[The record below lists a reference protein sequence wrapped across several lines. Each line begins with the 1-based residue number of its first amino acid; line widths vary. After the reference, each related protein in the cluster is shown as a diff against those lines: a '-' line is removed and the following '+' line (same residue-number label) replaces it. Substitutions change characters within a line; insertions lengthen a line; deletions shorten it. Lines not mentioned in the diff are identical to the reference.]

1 MPENPRLSS
10 LGMNGILSKRARW
23 NLAKRS
29 NFRHDLAVAR
39 YRSASHTKHRL
50 QYHLVWIPKY
60 RRRVLQGKMVIR
72 LKGLLYEASRM
83 NRWWISEL
91 SIQEDH
97 VHLIIQTKP
106 EDSVAEVAQ
115 KLKGGTSRVIRRE
128 YPELEEFL
136 WGDSFWADGYFVET
150 VGNVDEEV
158 VRRYI
163 REQRR

>member
-1 MPENPRLSS
+1 MAS
-10 LGMNGILSKRARW
+10 LRSEARW

-29 NFRHDLAVAR
+29 EFGHDLAMAK
-39 YRSASHTKHRL
+39 YQTGSHTRHRL

-60 RRRVLQGKMVIR
+60 RRRVLRGKMVIR
-72 LKGLLYEASRM
+72 LKQLLNEGCRI

-106 EDSVAEVAQ
+106 RDSVAEGVQ
-115 KLKGGTSRVIRRE
+115 RLKGGTSGVIRKE
-128 YPELEEFL
+128 YRELEEFL
-136 WGDSFWADGYFVET
+136 WGDSFYPDGCFADT
-150 VGNVDEEV
+150 VGNVDEEI

>member
-1 MPENPRLSS
+1 M
-10 LGMNGILSKRARW
+10 
-23 NLAKRS
+23 
-29 NFRHDLAVAR
+29 AR
-39 YRSASHTKHRL
+39 YQTGSHTRHRL

-60 RRRVLQGKMVIR
+60 RRRVLRGKMAIR
-72 LKGLLYEASRM
+72 LKQLLNEGCRI

-97 VHLIIQTKP
+97 VHLIIQTNP
-106 EDSVAEVAQ
+106 RDSVAEVVQ
-115 KLKGGTSRVIRRE
+115 RLKGGTSRVIRKE

-136 WGDSFWADGYFVET
+136 WGDSFWADGDFAET

>member
-1 MPENPRLSS
+1 MASFRSE
-10 LGMNGILSKRARW
+10 ARW

-29 NFRHDLAVAR
+29 KFRHDLAMAG
-39 YRSASHTKHRL
+39 YRSSSHTKHRL

-60 RRRVLQGKMVIR
+60 RRRVLRGKMAIR
-72 LKGLLYEASRM
+72 LRKLLYEACRI
-83 NRWWISEL
+83 NKWWISEL
-91 SIQEDH
+91 GVQEDH
-97 VHLIIQTKP
+97 LHLIIQTRP
-106 EDSVAEVAQ
+106 EDSVAEVVQ
-115 KLKGGTSRVIRRE
+115 RLKGGTSRVIRKE

-136 WGDSFWADGYFVET
+136 WGDSLWADGYFAET